1 MCRVWSSLCKG
12 KLTDKRRQF
21 EWRVTLHAVARF
33 DDVFD
38 AGMWCTSTKFRFILV
53 ADDRLWAQS
62 AHEHERMSEC
72 RNRVPERLQIRF
84 SYLAFDFL

>member
-1 MCRVWSSLCKG
+1 
-12 KLTDKRRQF
+12 
-21 EWRVTLHAVARF
+21 
-33 DDVFD
+33 
-38 AGMWCTSTKFRFILV
+38 MWCTSTKFRFILV
-53 ADDRLWAQS
+53 ADDRLRAHS